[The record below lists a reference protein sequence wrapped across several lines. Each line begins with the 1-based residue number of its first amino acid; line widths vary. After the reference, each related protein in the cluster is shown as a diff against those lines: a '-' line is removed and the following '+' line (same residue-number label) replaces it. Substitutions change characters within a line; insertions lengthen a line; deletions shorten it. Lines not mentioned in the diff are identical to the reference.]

1 MSNVKSKF
9 KGNLKQYSM
18 LIALVVIIL
27 FFHILTGGRL
37 RNP

>member
-1 MSNVKSKF
+1 MSNVNTKI

-27 FFHILTGGRL
+27 FFHLC
-37 RNP
+37 